1 MTSAV
6 SSSDNGMASQ
16 MPSVPQSR
24 GMKRKL
30 GTRKTNLSGL
40 VGSEMCIRDSRTAE
54 PRHEEEAR
62 NEKDEPAQ
70 ECETRSDP
78 DPFEAL
84 VVSDRRQIDDKTNEA
99 QGEPW

>member
-30 GTRKTNLSGL
+30 GTRKTN
-40 VGSEMCIRDSRTAE
+40 
-54 PRHEEEAR
+54 
-62 NEKDEPAQ
+62 PAQ

-84 VVSDRRQIDDKTNEA
+84 VVSDRRQIDDKADEA

>member
-1 MTSAV
+1 MAAV
-6 SSSDNGMASQ
+6 GASRFVCNRTE
-16 MPSVPQSR
+16 PISR
-24 GMKRKL
+24 SLTPPEADAENDQRGQQLRQRHGQPNAL
-30 GTRKTNLSGL
+30 
-40 VGSEMCIRDSRTAE
+40 RTAE

-84 VVSDRRQIDDKTNEA
+84 VVSDRRQIDDKADEA
-99 QGEPW
+99 QGEPR

>member
-1 MTSAV
+1 
-6 SSSDNGMASQ
+6 
-16 MPSVPQSR
+16 MPPERHGQPNA
-24 GMKRKL
+24 L
-30 GTRKTNLSGL
+30 
-40 VGSEMCIRDSRTAE
+40 RTAE

-84 VVSDRRQIDDKTNEA
+84 VVSDRRQIDDKANEA
-99 QGEPW
+99 QGEPR